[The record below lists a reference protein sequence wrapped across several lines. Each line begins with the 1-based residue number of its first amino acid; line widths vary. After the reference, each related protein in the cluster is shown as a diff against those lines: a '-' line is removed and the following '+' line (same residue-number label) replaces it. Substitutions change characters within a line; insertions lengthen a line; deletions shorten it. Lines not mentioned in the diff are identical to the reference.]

1 MLMESK
7 RNEPSPAEITLSR
20 SILSS
25 SLGSTKDFACAA
37 IISLLSGLA
46 GPSTTMNVR
55 SNVLV
60 VGGKQMVG
68 SQA

>member
-25 SLGSTKDFACAA
+25 SLGSTKDFACATT
-37 IISLLSGLA
+37 ISLLSGLA

>member
-25 SLGSTKDFACAA
+25 SLGSTKDLVFATT
-37 IISLLSGLA
+37 ISLLSGLA